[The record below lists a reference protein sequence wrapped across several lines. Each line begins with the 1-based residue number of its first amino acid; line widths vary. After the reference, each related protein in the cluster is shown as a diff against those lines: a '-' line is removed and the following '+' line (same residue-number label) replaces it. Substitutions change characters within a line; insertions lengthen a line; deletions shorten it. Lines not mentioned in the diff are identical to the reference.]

1 MFATLN
7 VVQTSLFVQGT
18 IEGFSYSGN
27 HMLVN
32 LSQVLR
38 VPPRAQLL
46 IESEEENFDQEELW
60 TEDSQQEKR
69 KTTSVDAQRKPKQ
82 HHSSD
87 DPKQFQVEPC
97 TEGGEMQPLA
107 ASPVAR
113 SRISRDDPHR
123 DNDLWIDELDCYLQK
138 EHRSNCPTSSML
150 GNLKIRRSTKSRFHT
165 RQLKCLEGV
174 EKIAE
179 QFKVN
184 YREVVRTVRDA
195 VYWLKRAWMV
205 VKHGKIASYFALER
219 LVQAVQGAVKVKN
232 SYSCKRQECLRMIVW
247 CFVLGPD
254 RLRRNWNLF
263 DPDRLLHEG
272 LLYSSKK
279 VGGLLGIAG
288 EFRKWERKEGYID
301 CRQDRERGAMVY
313 EDEYVINHFEARY
326 GPVDAYLQLG

>member
-1 MFATLN
+1 
-7 VVQTSLFVQGT
+7 
-18 IEGFSYSGN
+18 
-27 HMLVN
+27 MLVN

-38 VPPRAQLL
+38 VPPRAHLL
-46 IESEEENFDQEELW
+46 IESEEENFDQEEIW
-60 TEDSQQEKR
+60 TEDSHTEKWKVSLLR
-69 KTTSVDAQRKPKQ
+69 RHRKPRVHKK
-82 HHSSD
+82 HVEINH
-87 DPKQFQVEPC
+87 FQMEQC
-97 TEGGEMQPLA
+97 TEHEEMEPLL

-113 SRISRDDPHR
+113 SRVSRDVPHQN
-123 DNDLWIDELDCYLQK
+123 NDLWVDELDWCLPK
-138 EHRSNCPTSSML
+138 EGRANCPTSTVF
-150 GNLKIRRSTKSRFHT
+150 GHLKRRRRSTKSRFHT

-195 VYWLKRAWMV
+195 VCWLKRAWMV

-263 DPDRLLHEG
+263 DPDKVLHEG

-326 GPVDAYLQLG
+326 GVVDTCMQSG